1 MHRIGPWLTW
11 CKNGDKVCIPDVEH
25 MYQQCDASFAL
36 PSCTQPPLTAHEHI
50 WRAMRFERSAH
61 MGAYTHLGAPTRNR
75 SLRCELL
82 APISKL
88 ETIRDNMQTTSPR
101 IAVHAIQRSRLRSCL
116 RSCLHLPPHPPSGL
130 STSARRMVKSL
141 CGNLHGV
148 RNHAKR

>member
-1 MHRIGPWLTW
+1 
-11 CKNGDKVCIPDVEH
+11 
-25 MYQQCDASFAL
+25 
-36 PSCTQPPLTAHEHI
+36 
-50 WRAMRFERSAH
+50 

-88 ETIRDNMQTTSPR
+88 ETIRDNATCKQQINPR
-101 IAVHAIQRSRLRSCL
+101 IAVHAIQRSCL

-130 STSARRMVKSL
+130 STSARRQVKSL